1 MDKVS
6 VPGASGTGKDITSHK
21 LDEKLNDK
29 TKMVCDLHGGKVGLA
44 FNNYSLICHTTNTI
58 ELYININIIQYW

>member
-6 VPGASGTGKDITSHK
+6 VAGASGTHKDITSHK

-29 TKMVCDLHGGKVGLA
+29 TKLVCDLHGGKVGLTV
-44 FNNYSLICHTTNTI
+44 NDHII
-58 ELYININIIQYW
+58 ELYININIIIIQYW